1 MVADKKCKNCGN
13 KMLFNPKTQKMYC
26 EYCKSERDI
35 VVETN
40 DQTETNN
47 PNLDLYTCPSCGAK
61 IVCEEHTTSTFCVYC
76 KNTAILKDK
85 MKGIFHP
92 QAVIPFQA
100 TREEAVNA
108 FINLREGKKLIPDEF
123 LDPKN
128 IEEIKGIY
136 IPFWFFDFAVDGI
149 LTADT
154 TKKTATRFG
163 NVTTI
168 TIEYFNCVR
177 KGNLIYDNIPIDASI
192 HFQDNIMRS
201 IEPFDKLGLKPY
213 SSDYLSGFLS
223 ELFTVNEE
231 DASKIAIERAG
242 STAYNTFYESISYKN
257 YDSIKI
263 KNNDFRLNKLETNY
277 VLLPVYMLN
286 VKYKDQ
292 FYTFAMNGQT
302 KKIIGNIP
310 IDEKKSR
317 IYLLKKTGYF
327 LIITLIIAI
336 IIWKLVW

>member
-13 KMLFNPKTQKMYC
+13 KMLFNPTTQKMYC

-35 VVETN
+35 IVETKN
-40 DQTETNN
+40 IAEENN
-47 PNLDLYTCPSCGAK
+47 TNLDLYTCPNCGAK

-92 QAVIPFQA
+92 EAIIPFQA

-154 TKKTATRFG
+154 TKKTSTRHG
-163 NVTTI
+163 NVTTV
-168 TIEYFNCVR
+168 TTEYFNCVR

-310 IDEKKSR
+310 IDEKKSMK
-317 IYLLKKTGYF
+317 YLLKKTSYF

>member
-1 MVADKKCKNCGN
+1 MVIDKKCKNCGN

-26 EYCKSERDI
+26 EYCRSDREIIEETATEINKSSE
-35 VVETN
+35 
-40 DQTETNN
+40 Q
-47 PNLDLYTCPSCGAK
+47 LDLYTCPSCGAK

-76 KNTAILKDK
+76 KNTAILKNK
-85 MKGIFHP
+85 MEGVFHP
-92 QAVIPFQA
+92 QSIIPFQA
-100 TREEAVNA
+100 TKDEAVTA
-108 FINLREGKKLIPDEF
+108 FLDLRKGKKLIPDAF

-136 IPFWFFDFAVDGI
+136 IPFWFFDFSVDGI
-149 LTADT
+149 LTAE
-154 TKKTATRFG
+154 TKKSHSIRHG
-163 NVTTI
+163 NVTTVTTKI
-168 TIEYFNCVR
+168 YNSIR
-177 KGNLIYDNIPIDASI
+177 KGTLVYDNIPIDASI

-201 IEPFDKLGLKPY
+201 IEPFDKLGLRPY

-231 DASKIAIERAG
+231 DASKIAVERAG
-242 STAYNTFYESISYKN
+242 STAYNTFYKTIENKN
-257 YDSIKI
+257 YDSINV
-263 KNNDFRLNKLETNY
+263 KNNNFRINKLETNY

-302 KKIIGNIP
+302 KKMIGNIP
-310 IDEKKSR
+310 IDEKKSFKYFC
-317 IYLLKKTGYF
+317 IHLLYF
-327 LIITLIIAI
+327 LIVTIIIAI